1 MKTDELIRALAA
13 DTAPVPRRATA
24 RRMALALAA
33 GLPVSAAIVAGLYH
47 IRPDLGAAMHLPMFW
62 FKLLFGV
69 AVAAAGFKALLRLG
83 RPGVPLGRRWLLI
96 VAPVALVWIVAAAV
110 LANAPAGGRTALVL
124 GETWRS
130 CTASIAFISL
140 PVFIAALRALAT
152 LAPTRPRWA
161 GACAGAMAGGAAAA
175 VYALHCPELEAP
187 FLAVWY
193 VLGMAVPVAL
203 GAWLGPR
210 VLRW

>member
-1 MKTDELIRALAA
+1 MKTDELISLLAA
-13 DTAPVPRRATA
+13 DSAPVPRCATA

-69 AVAAAGFKALLRLG
+69 AVAAAGFAALLRLG
-83 RPGVPLGRRWLLI
+83 RPGVPLGRRWAWI
-96 VAPVALVWIVAAAV
+96 AAPVLLVWILAAVV
-110 LANAPAGGRTALVL
+110 LANAPAGERTALVL

-140 PVFIAALRALAT
+140 PVFVAALRALGT
-152 LAPTRPRWA
+152 LAPTRPGWA

-193 VLGMAVPVAL
+193 VLGIAVPVAA

>member
-1 MKTDELIRALAA
+1 MKTDELISLLAA

-24 RRMALALAA
+24 RRMALALGA

-69 AVAAAGFKALLRLG
+69 AVAAAGFAALLRLG
-83 RPGVPLGRRWLLI
+83 RPGVPLGRRWVWI
-96 VAPVALVWIVAAAV
+96 AAPVSIVWVLAAVV
-110 LANAPAGGRTALVL
+110 LANAPPGDRAALVL

-140 PVFIAALRALAT
+140 PVFAAALRALAS
-152 LAPTRPRWA
+152 LAPTRPGWA
-161 GACAGAMAGGAAAA
+161 GACAGAFAGGTAAA

-193 VLGMAVPVAL
+193 VLGIAVPVVA

>member
-193 VLGMAVPVAL
+193 VLGMAVPVAV

>member
-1 MKTDELIRALAA
+1 MKTDELISLLAA
-13 DTAPVPRRATA
+13 DTAPVPRGATA
-24 RRMALALAA
+24 RRMSLALAA
-33 GLPVSAAIVAGLYH
+33 GLPVSAAIVGGLYH
-47 IRPDLGAAMHLPMFW
+47 FRPDLGAAMHLPMFW

-69 AVAAAGFKALLRLG
+69 AMAAAGFAALLRLG
-83 RPGVPLGRRWLLI
+83 RPGVPLGRRWAWI
-96 VAPVALVWIVAAAV
+96 VAPVLVVWILAAV
-110 LANAPAGGRTALVL
+110 VLAGAPGGERTALVL

-152 LAPTRPRWA
+152 LAPTQPRWA

-175 VYALHCPELEAP
+175 VYAFHCPELEAP

-193 VLGMAVPVAL
+193 VLGMAVPLAV
-203 GAWLGPR
+203 GAWIGPR

>member
-1 MKTDELIRALAA
+1 MKTDELIGALAA

-193 VLGMAVPVAL
+193 VLGMAVPVAV

>member
-1 MKTDELIRALAA
+1 MKTDELISLLAA
-13 DTAPVPRRATA
+13 DTAPVPRGATS
-24 RRMALALAA
+24 RRLALALAA

-47 IRPDLGAAMHLPMFW
+47 IRPDLRAAMHWPMFW

-69 AVAAAGFKALLRLG
+69 AVAASAFGALLRLG
-83 RPGVPLGRRWLLI
+83 RPGVPLGARWLAI
-96 VAPVALVWIVAAAV
+96 AAPVLLVWIMAAIV
-110 LANAPAGGRTALVL
+110 LADAPAGARAALVL

-140 PVFIAALRALAT
+140 PVFGAALRALAT

-161 GACAGAMAGGAAAA
+161 GACAGAFAGGTAAA

-193 VLGMAVPVAL
+193 VLGIAVPVAA